1 MFTATVIVSVLLAG
15 LLSFAAARK
24 LSHRPQVVE
33 SYRRV
38 GVPEHRLNALATI
51 LLAGAAGLLVGLWWA
66 PVGVAAA
73 AGTVGYFLVAIGF
86 HLRNRELRTL
96 PNPVAYLVLA
106 AIAAALRLATL

>member
-15 LLSFAAARK
+15 LLSWTAARK
-24 LSHRPQVVE
+24 LGHRPPVVE

-38 GVPEHRLNALATI
+38 GVPERRLNALAAI

-73 AGTVGYFLVAIGF
+73 AGTVGYFLVAVGF
-86 HLRNRELRTL
+86 HLRTRELRTL
-96 PNPVAYLVLA
+96 PNPVAFLVLA
-106 AIAAALRLATL
+106 AVATGLRLATL